1 MMGRDCHASGLEVH
15 LSCCVVVGLDV
26 KILFEVVSFTL
37 GTTTNLRPGCV
48 CVWEGGGDDAEPTS
62 TRGEGCSRPPVGF
75 L

>member
-48 CVWEGGGDDAEPTS
+48 CVWEGGGGMTPS
-62 TRGEGCSRPPVGF
+62 LHRPGGRGAAGLP
-75 L
+75 